1 MELYVIIFLKI
12 INCIFFILFSF
23 KNKKISKSVVE
34 YDQNFRKFVSSAKWK
49 SFSKRFPKIDYKFRT
64 GSGVNGGGY
73 IGNSG
78 SSSSSSPSSIFVS
91 QDDTKTLLDLY
102 EKIETENSKD
112 IEKLGGHLERALAYD
127 AVWVMAYS
135 LNYILKK

>member
-1 MELYVIIFLKI
+1 MLIFFSKI
-12 INCIFFILFSF
+12 INPIVFILFSF
-23 KNKKISKSVVE
+23 ENEIISQSVVE

-64 GSGVNGGGY
+64 GSGTNGGSY
-73 IGNSG
+73 IGSG
-78 SSSSSSPSSIFVS
+78 VSSSSSSSLSSLFFS

-102 EKIETENSKD
+102 EKIENENSKD

-135 LNYILKK
+135 LNYTLKK